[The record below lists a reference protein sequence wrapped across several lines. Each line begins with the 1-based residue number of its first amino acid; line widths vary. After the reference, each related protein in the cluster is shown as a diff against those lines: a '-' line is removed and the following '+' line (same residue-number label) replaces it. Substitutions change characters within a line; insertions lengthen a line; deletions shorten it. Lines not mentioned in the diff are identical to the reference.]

1 MNVVD
6 SSMSKNKQKR
16 RPRKRRPG
24 LTSAVW
30 SLLPACMLQDRV
42 AIARALRQMQRHKR
56 RDAAAL
62 HKLKARAERSAAL
75 RNARCDNPLNI
86 TYPEALPIAARKDEI
101 VAAIRKYP
109 VVIVAGETGSGKTT
123 QLPKMCLEA
132 GRGVAAKIAC
142 TQPRRVA
149 AVSVSRR
156 IAEELNVA
164 WGAEVGCKIR
174 FTDETT
180 PDTRIKMMTDGMLLS
195 EIQGDPNLYEYD
207 TLIIDEAHE
216 RSLNIDFLLGYLR
229 LLRKRRPELRVII
242 TSATIDTE
250 AFSKAFDNAPII
262 EVSGRMYP
270 VEVQYWSL
278 EDGQSDAYTYIDAAV
293 DAVERVVAA
302 GPGDVLVFMPTEK
315 DIHET
320 RRRLEG
326 RQFRFAEILPLFGRL
341 TSGDQQKVFH
351 KQRYRRVVVATNI
364 AETSIT
370 IPGIRYVIDT
380 GLARIS
386 RYNPRN
392 QTHRL
397 PVEAISQSSAM
408 QRAGRCGRV
417 QNGVCLRLYDE
428 RDFLSR
434 PEYTQAEMQRADL
447 AEVILRMIALR
458 LGDVETFPFIDPPR
472 AQAIRGGFQV
482 LKALGAIDGDKRLT
496 PLGRDMARLPLA
508 PKVSRMILQA
518 RKEGALR
525 EVLIIASAISIQD
538 PRVRPLG
545 HEQVADREHQRFVDG
560 ASDFVT
566 LLNIWRAYHDTFEK
580 LGTQGQMR
588 KFCKRH
594 FLSYNRMREW
604 RDIYTQ
610 IRHTLREM
618 GGFRMNRDSA
628 RYDAIHRSVISGLLD
643 NVARK
648 KEGNLYRAARGR
660 DVMVFPGSGVFQR
673 KDAGGD
679 PRRTQGGYNYDASP
693 AVRGREGVQTSDR
706 AVNREAGAFRNA
718 VPPCPPEKRR
728 GERQALV
735 PAHPRST
742 PEWIAA
748 AEVVETSRLFA
759 RTVAGVQASWLVE
772 LGAHLCRAS
781 YKEPFYSARSG
792 RVLATE
798 TLTLHGL
805 QVGQKRVGYGRVNAK
820 AATEI
825 FIREALVN
833 DEVALPYPFVA
844 HNRALRA
851 RVETWQMQQR
861 AVQFLD
867 LDEAAYRFYAAR
879 LENVSSLGDLNR
891 VTKKKGADF
900 LTMREEDLAGEQV
913 NFDPEAF
920 PEFLEVDGEAVPL
933 SYAYR
938 PGHDRD
944 GVTLELPYKL
954 VHFVR
959 PEVLD
964 WLVPGL
970 LQEKITHLLRGLPK
984 RVRKRFVPVPDKA
997 REIAA
1002 ALQPTHGAFLD
1013 SLGAH
1018 IAAAYGIEIAQSD
1031 WNVGDLPEHLQMRV
1045 EVHNEN
1051 EQALVAARD
1060 LRLLR
1065 EQLDAHEEDVQ
1076 SDTWMRAEKQVARRD
1091 VTGESLGDLPERIE
1105 VMRGGGLPVFGYVGL
1120 KRDGDRVDVRLFK
1133 RPDEA
1138 ERETQAGWARLCERA
1153 MRDEM
1158 RALKRSLGALK
1169 HEVFE
1174 GGREALREGA
1184 YANVVAHLFTREA
1197 AFPITRQRFEARVQ
1211 RARLYLRH
1219 IGPQLIHAIE
1229 SLFETHRQIR
1239 LLPSAYPE
1247 MEADLARLMP
1257 PNFLRHTPYDQVL
1270 HLSRFLKASLIRAE
1284 RARIDPLK
1292 DRRKAEQV
1300 LPFCDAVAELMDSDL
1315 TGAKREAVEEFR
1327 WMVEEF
1333 RVSVFAQ
1340 ELGTAQKVS
1349 PKRLCDKL
1357 EQVRAMA

>member
-1 MNVVD
+1 MRKT
-6 SSMSKNKQKR
+6 KNKKMQIKKR
-16 RPRKRRPG
+16 KPKSRKRRPS
-24 LTSAVW
+24 LTSVVW

-42 AIARALRQMQRHKR
+42 AIARQLRQMQRRKR
-56 RDAAAL
+56 RDVAAL
-62 HKLKARAERSAAL
+62 HKLKARAEGSAAL
-75 RNARCDNPLNI
+75 RKARCENPLTI
-86 TYPEALPIAARKDEI
+86 TYPEALPITARKDEI
-101 VAAIRKYP
+101 VAAIRDHP

-132 GRGVAAKIAC
+132 GRGIEANIAC

-164 WGAEVGCKIR
+164 WGTEVGCKIR

-180 PDTRIKMMTDGMLLS
+180 PETRIKMMTDGMLLS

-207 TLIIDEAHE
+207 TVIIDEAHE
-216 RSLNIDFLLGYLR
+216 RSLNIDFLLGYSR

-262 EVSGRMYP
+262 EVSGRVYP
-270 VEVQYWSL
+270 VDVQYAPL
-278 EDGQSDAYTYIDAAV
+278 GYGQSDAYTYIDAAV
-293 DAVERVVAA
+293 DAVEQVVAA
-302 GPGDVLVFMPTEK
+302 GPGDMLVFMPTEK

-326 RQFRFAEILPLFGRL
+326 RQFRFTEILPLFGRL
-341 TSGDQQKVFH
+341 TSADQQKVFH

-392 QTHRL
+392 QTQRL

-417 QNGVCLRLYDE
+417 QNGVCIRLFDE

-434 PEYTQAEMQRADL
+434 PEYTQAEIQRSDL

-458 LGDVETFPFIDPPR
+458 LGDVETFPFIDPPG
-472 AQAIRGGFQV
+472 AQAIRGGFQL
-482 LKALGAIDGDKRLT
+482 LKALGAIDDDKRLT

-545 HEQVADREHQRFVDG
+545 HEREADREHQRFVDG

-566 LLNIWRAYHDTFEK
+566 LLNIWRAYHATFEK
-580 LGTQGQMR
+580 LRTQGQMR
-588 KFCKRH
+588 KFCNRH

-618 GGFRMNRDSA
+618 RGFRMNRDA
-628 RYDAIHRSVISGLLD
+628 AGDDAIHRAIISGSLD
-643 NVARK
+643 NVAQK
-648 KEGNLYRAARGR
+648 KEGNLYRAARSR
-660 DVMVFPGSGVFQR
+660 DVMLFPGSGLFQR
-673 KDAGGD
+673 KAE
-679 PRRTQGGYNYDASP
+679 
-693 AVRGREGVQTSDR
+693 RGKT
-706 AVNREAGAFRNA
+706 
-718 VPPCPPEKRR
+718 
-728 GERQALV
+728 
-735 PAHPRST
+735 T
-742 PEWIAA
+742 PEWIVA

-759 RTVAGVQASWLVE
+759 RTVAGVQASWLAE

-781 YKEPFYSARSG
+781 YKEPFYSTRSG

-805 QVGQKRVGYGRVNAK
+805 QVRQKRVGYGRVNAK
-820 AATEI
+820 AATEV

-867 LDEAAYRFYAAR
+867 LDEAAYRFYADR
-879 LENVSSLGDLNR
+879 LADVSSTHDLNR
-891 VTKKKGADF
+891 LLKKQGADF
-900 LTMREEDLAGEQV
+900 LMMREEDLAGEQV
-913 NFDPEAF
+913 DFDAEAF
-920 PEFLEVDGEAVPL
+920 PEFLEVDGEPVPL

-944 GVTLELPYKL
+944 GVTLKLPYKL
-954 VHFVR
+954 VHFLQ

-1002 ALQPTHGAFLD
+1002 TLQPTHGAFLD
-1013 SLGAH
+1013 SLAAH
-1018 IAAAYGIEIAQSD
+1018 IQRAYGIEISQSD
-1031 WNVGDLPEHLQMRV
+1031 WKVRDLPDHIQMRV
-1045 EVHNEN
+1045 EVQGEDD
-1051 EQALVAARD
+1051 EAIVAARD
-1060 LRLLR
+1060 LHALR
-1065 EQLDAHEEDVQ
+1065 EQLDAHAEDVQ
-1076 SDTWMRAEKQVARRD
+1076 SDAWQTAEKRVAQRD
-1091 VTGESLGDLPERIE
+1091 VTGDTLGDLPERVE
-1105 VMRGGGLPVFGYVGL
+1105 VMRAGGVPIFGYVGL
-1120 KRDGDRVDVRLFK
+1120 MRDGERVDARLFK

-1138 ERETQAGWARLCERA
+1138 ERETREGWTRLCERA

-1158 RALKRSLGALK
+1158 RALKRSLGALQ
-1169 HEVFE
+1169 H
-1174 GGREALREGA
+1174 GA
-1184 YANVVAHLFTREA
+1184 NNAAMRDAAYQNVMAHLFNRA
-1197 AFPITRQRFEARVQ
+1197 PAFPITRQRFEARIQ
-1211 RARLYLRH
+1211 QAQLYLQH
-1219 IGPQLIHAIE
+1219 VGPQLIQALT
-1229 SLFETHRQIR
+1229 SLFETHREIR

-1247 MEADLARLMP
+1247 MDADLARLMP
-1257 PNFLRHTPYDQVL
+1257 PDFLRHTPYEQVL
-1270 HLSRFLKASLIRAE
+1270 HLGRFLKAIRIRAE

-1292 DRRKAEQV
+1292 DRQKAEQV
-1300 LPFCDAVAELMDSDL
+1300 QPFCDAVTELLASEL
-1315 TGAKREAVEEFR
+1315 TGEKRDAVEALR

>member
-1 MNVVD
+1 
-6 SSMSKNKQKR
+6 MSKKMPMQNPKHRSRRR
-16 RPRKRRPG
+16 RPS
-24 LTSAVW
+24 LTSAVR
-30 SLLPACMLQDRV
+30 SLLPECMLRDRV
-42 AIARALRQMQRHKR
+42 AIAQQMRQMQRRGR
-56 RDAAAL
+56 RDATAW
-62 HKLKARAERSAAL
+62 HKLKARAEGSAAL
-75 RNARCDNPLNI
+75 RKARCENPLPV
-86 TYPEALPIAARKDEI
+86 TYPEDLPITARKDEI
-101 VAAIRKYP
+101 VAAIREHP

-132 GRGVAAKIAC
+132 GRGVEAKIAC

-149 AVSVSRR
+149 TVSVSRR
-156 IAEELNVA
+156 IAEELHVA

-180 PDTRIKMMTDGMLLS
+180 ADTRIKMMTDGMLLS

-207 TLIIDEAHE
+207 TVIIDEAHE

-229 LLRKRRPELRVII
+229 LLRKRRPDLRVII

-270 VEVQYWSL
+270 VEVQYWPL
-278 EDGQSDAYTYIDAAV
+278 ENRESDAYTYIDAAV
-293 DAVERVVAA
+293 AAVEQVVATA
-302 GPGDVLVFMPTEK
+302 PGDVLVFMPTEK

-326 RQFRFAEILPLFGRL
+326 RRLRFAEILPLFGRL

-417 QNGVCLRLYDE
+417 QNGVCIRLYDE

-434 PEYTQAEMQRADL
+434 PEYTQAEIQRSDL

-458 LGDVETFPFIDPPR
+458 LGDVETFPFIDPPGD
-472 AQAIRGGFQV
+472 QAIRGGFQA
-482 LKALGAIDGDKRLT
+482 LKALGAIDDAKRLT

-518 RKEGALR
+518 RQEGALR

-545 HEQVADREHQRFVDG
+545 HEREADREHRRFVDG

-580 LGTQGQMR
+580 LRTQGQMR

-618 GGFRMNRDSA
+618 RGFRMNRDAAGS
-628 RYDAIHRSVISGLLD
+628 DAIHRAIISGSLD
-643 NVARK
+643 HVAQK

-660 DVMVFPGSGVFQR
+660 DVMLFPGSGLFQR
-673 KDAGGD
+673 KEERD
-679 PRRTQGGYNYDASP
+679 
-693 AVRGREGVQTSDR
+693 EK
-706 AVNREAGAFRNA
+706 AGAPGHR
-718 VPPCPPEKRR
+718 
-728 GERQALV
+728 
-735 PAHPRST
+735 RST
-742 PEWIAA
+742 PEWVVA

-798 TLTLHGL
+798 TMTLHGL
-805 QVGQKRVGYGRVNAK
+805 QVGQKRVGYGRVHAK

-825 FIREALVN
+825 FIREALAD

-844 HNRALRA
+844 HNRELRA

-879 LENVSSLGDLNR
+879 LENVSSLHDLNR
-891 VTKKKGADF
+891 MLKKRGADF
-900 LTMREEDLAGEQV
+900 LAMREEDLAGERV
-913 NFDPEAF
+913 DFDAEAF

-944 GVTLELPYKL
+944 GVTLKLPYKL
-954 VHFVR
+954 VHFLQ

-1002 ALQPTHGAFLD
+1002 ALRPTHGAFLD
-1013 SLGAH
+1013 SLTAH
-1018 IAAAYGIEIAQSD
+1018 IRRAYGIEISQGD
-1031 WNVGDLPEHLQMRV
+1031 WNVGDLPEHIQMRV
-1045 EVHNEN
+1045 EVRNEDD
-1051 EQALVAARD
+1051 EAVIAARD

-1065 EQLDAHEEDVQ
+1065 EQLDAHAEDVQ
-1076 SDTWMRAEKQVARRD
+1076 SDAWLEAEKRVARRD
-1091 VTGESLGDLPERIE
+1091 VTGDALGDLPERIE
-1105 VMRGGGLPVFGYVGL
+1105 VMHAGGVPIFGYVGL
-1120 KRDGDRVDVRLFK
+1120 LRDGERVDVRLFK

-1138 ERETQAGWARLCERA
+1138 ERETQAGWARLCERE

-1158 RALKRSLGALK
+1158 RALKRSVAALAPGAN
-1169 HEVFE
+1169 
-1174 GGREALREGA
+1174 RAALRDAA
-1184 YANVVAHLFTREA
+1184 YQNAMAHLFARDA
-1197 AFPITRQRFEARVQ
+1197 AFPITRQRFESRVQ
-1211 RARLYLRH
+1211 QARAHLRH
-1219 IGPQLIHAIE
+1219 IGPQLIHALE

-1247 MEADLARLMP
+1247 LEADLARLMP
-1257 PNFLRHTPYDQVL
+1257 PDFLRHMPYEQVL
-1270 HLSRFLKASLIRAE
+1270 HLGRFLKAIRIRAE

-1292 DRRKAEQV
+1292 DRQKAEQV
-1300 LPFCDAVAELMDSDL
+1300 QPFCDAVAELMDSEP
-1315 TGAKREAVEEFR
+1315 TGEKREAVEELR

-1357 EQVRAMA
+1357 ERVRGMT

>member
-1 MNVVD
+1 M
-6 SSMSKNKQKR
+6 SSKNNQKR
-16 RPRKRRPG
+16 RPRRKRPS
-24 LTSAVW
+24 LASSVW
-30 SLLPACMLQDRV
+30 SLLPECMLRDRV
-42 AIARALRQMQRHKR
+42 AIARQMRQMQRRGR
-56 RDAAAL
+56 RDATAL
-62 HKLKARAERSAAL
+62 HTLKARAERSAAL
-75 RNARCDNPLNI
+75 RKDRCENPLPV
-86 TYPEALPIAARKDEI
+86 TYPADLPITARKDEI
-101 VAAIRKYP
+101 VAAIRNSP

-132 GRGVAAKIAC
+132 GRGVEAKIAC

-207 TLIIDEAHE
+207 TVIIDEAHE
-216 RSLNIDFLLGYLR
+216 RSLNIDFLLGYVR
-229 LLRKRRPELRVII
+229 LLQKHRPELRVII

-270 VEVQYWSL
+270 VEVRYWPL
-278 EDGQSDAYTYIDAAV
+278 ENRENDAYTYIDAAV
-293 DAVERVVAA
+293 ATVEQVVAA
-302 GPGDVLVFMPTEK
+302 EPGDVLVFMPTEK

-326 RQFRFAEILPLFGRL
+326 RRLRFAEILPLFGRL

-380 GLARIS
+380 GMARIS

-392 QTHRL
+392 QTQRL

-434 PEYTQAEMQRADL
+434 PEYTQAEIQRSDL

-458 LGDVETFPFIDPPR
+458 LGDVETFPFIDPPG

-482 LKALGAIDGDKRLT
+482 LKALGAIDDDKRLT

-545 HEQVADREHQRFVDG
+545 HEREADREHRRFVDG

-580 LGTQGQMR
+580 LRTQGQMR
-588 KFCKRH
+588 KFCNRH

-610 IRHTLREM
+610 IRHALREM
-618 GGFRMNRDSA
+618 RGFRMNRA
-628 RYDAIHRSVISGLLD
+628 AAGYDAIHRAIISGLLD
-643 NVARK
+643 NVAEKR
-648 KEGNLYRAARGR
+648 EGNLYRAARAR
-660 DVMVFPGSGVFQR
+660 DVMLFPGSGLFQR
-673 KDAGGD
+673 KEE
-679 PRRTQGGYNYDASP
+679 
-693 AVRGREGVQTSDR
+693 RGKTAPG
-706 AVNREAGAFRNA
+706 
-718 VPPCPPEKRR
+718 
-728 GERQALV
+728 
-735 PAHPRST
+735 
-742 PEWIAA
+742 WIVA

-759 RTVAGVQASWLVE
+759 RTVAGVQASWLAE
-772 LGAHLCRAS
+772 LGAHLCRTS

-805 QVGQKRVGYGRVNAK
+805 QVRQKRVGYGRVHAK

-825 FIREALVN
+825 FIREALVD

-844 HNRALRA
+844 HNRELRA

-867 LDEAAYRFYAAR
+867 LDEAAYRFYANR
-879 LENVSSLGDLNR
+879 LIDVSSTHDLNR
-891 VTKKKGADF
+891 LLKKRGADF
-900 LTMREEDLAGEQV
+900 LTMREEDLAGEYV
-913 NFDPEAF
+913 DFDAEAF
-920 PEFLEVDGEAVPL
+920 PEFLDVDGEAVPL

-938 PGHDRD
+938 PGQDRD
-944 GVTLELPYKL
+944 GVTLKLPYKL
-954 VHFVR
+954 VHFLQ

-970 LQEKITHLLRGLPK
+970 LREKITHLLRGLPK

-1013 SLGAH
+1013 SLAAH
-1018 IAAAYGIEIAQSD
+1018 IQKAYGIEISQSD
-1031 WNVGDLPEHLQMRV
+1031 WNVRALPDHIQMRV
-1045 EVHNEN
+1045 EVRDEDD
-1051 EQALVAARD
+1051 EAIVAARD
-1060 LRLLR
+1060 LHLLR
-1065 EQLDAHEEDVQ
+1065 EQLDAHAEDVQ
-1076 SDTWMRAEKQVARRD
+1076 SDAWQKAEKRVAQRD
-1091 VTGESLGDLPERIE
+1091 VTGNTLGDLPERIE
-1105 VMRGGGLPVFGYVGL
+1105 VVRAGGVPIFGYVGL
-1120 KRDGDRVDVRLFK
+1120 LRDGDRVDVRLFK

-1138 ERETQAGWARLCERA
+1138 ERETQAGWARLCERE

-1158 RALKRSLGALK
+1158 RALKRSLGALE
-1169 HEVFE
+1169 H
-1174 GGREALREGA
+1174 GANRAALRDAA
-1184 YANVVAHLFTREA
+1184 YQNAMAHLFARDA
-1197 AFPITRQRFEARVQ
+1197 AFPINRQRFESRVQ
-1211 RARLYLRH
+1211 RARAHLRH
-1219 IGPQLIHAIE
+1219 IGPQLIHALE

-1247 MEADLARLMP
+1247 LEADLARLMP
-1257 PNFLRHTPYDQVL
+1257 PDFLRHTPYEQVL
-1270 HLSRFLKASLIRAE
+1270 HLGRFLKAIRIRAE

-1292 DRRKAEQV
+1292 DRQKAEQV
-1300 LPFCDAVAELMDSDL
+1300 QPFCDAVAELMDSEP
-1315 TGAKREAVEEFR
+1315 TGEKRDAVEALR

-1349 PKRLCDKL
+1349 PKRLCDQL
-1357 EQVRAMA
+1357 ERVRGMA

>member
-1 MNVVD
+1 
-6 SSMSKNKQKR
+6 MSKKMPMQKQKR
-16 RPRKRRPG
+16 RSRRRRPS
-24 LTSAVW
+24 LTAAVR
-30 SLLPACMLQDRV
+30 SLLPECMLRDRV
-42 AIARALRQMQRHKR
+42 AIARQLQRRGR
-56 RDAAAL
+56 RDATAW
-62 HKLKARAERSAAL
+62 HKLKARAEGSAAL
-75 RNARCDNPLNI
+75 RKARCENPLPV
-86 TYPEALPIAARKDEI
+86 TYPEDLPITARKDEI
-101 VAAIRKYP
+101 VAAIREHP

-132 GRGVAAKIAC
+132 GRGVEAKIAC

-156 IAEELNVA
+156 IAEELHVA

-180 PDTRIKMMTDGMLLS
+180 ADTRIKMMTDGMLLS

-207 TLIIDEAHE
+207 TVIIDEAHE

-229 LLRKRRPELRVII
+229 LLRKHRPDLRVII

-270 VEVQYWSL
+270 VEVQYWPL
-278 EDGQSDAYTYIDAAV
+278 ENRESDAYTYIDAAV
-293 DAVERVVAA
+293 AAVEQVVATA
-302 GPGDVLVFMPTEK
+302 PGDVLVFMPTEK

-326 RQFRFAEILPLFGRL
+326 RRLRFAEILPLFGRL

-434 PEYTQAEMQRADL
+434 PEYTQAEIQRSDL

-458 LGDVETFPFIDPPR
+458 LGDVETFPFIDPPGD
-472 AQAIRGGFQV
+472 QAIRGGFQA
-482 LKALGAIDGDKRLT
+482 LKALGAIDDAKRLT

-545 HEQVADREHQRFVDG
+545 HEREADREHRRFVDG

-580 LGTQGQMR
+580 LRTQGQMR

-618 GGFRMNRDSA
+618 RGFRMNRDA
-628 RYDAIHRSVISGLLD
+628 AGYDAIHRAIISGSLD
-643 NVARK
+643 HVAQK

-660 DVMVFPGSGVFQR
+660 DVMLFPGSGLFQR
-673 KDAGGD
+673 KEERD
-679 PRRTQGGYNYDASP
+679 
-693 AVRGREGVQTSDR
+693 EK
-706 AVNREAGAFRNA
+706 AGAPGHR
-718 VPPCPPEKRR
+718 
-728 GERQALV
+728 
-735 PAHPRST
+735 RST
-742 PEWIAA
+742 PEWIVA

-759 RTVAGVQASWLVE
+759 RTAAGVQASWLVE
-772 LGAHLCRAS
+772 LGAHLCLAS

-798 TLTLHGL
+798 TMTLHGL
-805 QVGQKRVGYGRVNAK
+805 QVGQKRVGYGRVHAK

-825 FIREALVN
+825 FIREALVD

-844 HNRALRA
+844 HNRELRA

-879 LENVSSLGDLNR
+879 LENVSSLHDLNR
-891 VTKKKGADF
+891 LLKK
-900 LTMREEDLAGEQV
+900 
-913 NFDPEAF
+913 EARIF
-920 PEFLEVDGEAVPL
+920 W
-933 SYAYR
+933 R
-938 PGHDRD
+938 C
-944 GVTLELPYKL
+944 
-954 VHFVR
+954 
-959 PEVLD
+959 
-964 WLVPGL
+964 
-970 LQEKITHLLRGLPK
+970 
-984 RVRKRFVPVPDKA
+984 
-997 REIAA
+997 
-1002 ALQPTHGAFLD
+1002 
-1013 SLGAH
+1013 
-1018 IAAAYGIEIAQSD
+1018 
-1031 WNVGDLPEHLQMRV
+1031 
-1045 EVHNEN
+1045 
-1051 EQALVAARD
+1051 
-1060 LRLLR
+1060 
-1065 EQLDAHEEDVQ
+1065 
-1076 SDTWMRAEKQVARRD
+1076 ARRIWRANEWIL
-1091 VTGESLGDLPERIE
+1091 TPRRFPSFWKW
-1105 VMRGGGLPVFGYVGL
+1105 MA
-1120 KRDGDRVDVRLFK
+1120 
-1133 RPDEA
+1133 RP
-1138 ERETQAGWARLCERA
+1138 C
-1153 MRDEM
+1153 
-1158 RALKRSLGALK
+1158 
-1169 HEVFE
+1169 
-1174 GGREALREGA
+1174 
-1184 YANVVAHLFTREA
+1184 
-1197 AFPITRQRFEARVQ
+1197 
-1211 RARLYLRH
+1211 
-1219 IGPQLIHAIE
+1219 
-1229 SLFETHRQIR
+1229 
-1239 LLPSAYPE
+1239 
-1247 MEADLARLMP
+1247 
-1257 PNFLRHTPYDQVL
+1257 
-1270 HLSRFLKASLIRAE
+1270 RFLM
-1284 RARIDPLK
+1284 RIAP
-1292 DRRKAEQV
+1292 
-1300 LPFCDAVAELMDSDL
+1300 
-1315 TGAKREAVEEFR
+1315 
-1327 WMVEEF
+1327 
-1333 RVSVFAQ
+1333 
-1340 ELGTAQKVS
+1340 GTT
-1349 PKRLCDKL
+1349 
-1357 EQVRAMA
+1357 AMA